1 MFTDNNSFH
10 CLNFCDILVFRKK
23 YPLDGS
29 DKEVI
34 VADGINPVGIAIDME
49 SDHLYWS
56 DHGIKTLFRY
66 ELDRSKRT
74 ALVIGLNYPRGIAL
88 DTVNK

>member
-1 MFTDNNSFH
+1 MKT
-10 CLNFCDILVFRKK
+10 
-23 YPLDGS
+23 
-29 DKEVI
+29 
-34 VADGINPVGIAIDME
+34 
-49 SDHLYWS
+49 
-56 DHGIKTLFRY
+56 TLFRY